1 MLVTQKKFSNIKRI
15 IVLSLLAAVII
26 FAVFFFT
33 RDSDKEEYYNADI
46 IIKNAT
52 ILTLNKESEIIDD
65 GWIVIK
71 DGKIIA
77 LGSGEHNYA
86 SREIIHAEGKVV
98 MPGLVNTHSH
108 AAMTLL
114 RGADDNSKLADW
126 ISNMEDY
133 EKEISENDAYYGALL
148 GEIEMIQSGTT
159 TFNDM
164 YFFEK
169 AIIDSVKK
177 TGMRVVV
184 DIPFNFEKDGLKID
198 KNFVEQNKNLSTI
211 SFSIAPNPLINFS
224 KSELD
229 EIEKIITD
237 NNFILHIHI
246 EEGKDEKNKFVE
258 KYGLTP
264 LRMLAGSNLLDNKIV
279 MAHAVNFA
287 DDEFKTISK
296 YPDIGIALNP
306 KTNFKLSG
314 TTAPITKMMG
324 YNLTL
329 GIGTDGA
336 GSSNSLDLFD
346 QINFIAFA
354 AGKCGSDAD
363 YCENKNNIYPEK
375 IIRMATIDGAKV
387 LGLDKEIGSIE
398 IGKKADIIFVDFN
411 KVELTPSYNIYSSLV
426 YNTDGSD
433 VTDSIIDGE
442 IVMRNRKLVNLNE
455 REIVEVVKKVNE
467 VAERIKEVK
476 TKSLDPVPNFTGKY
490 NTNKLCQ
497 AIRVINAN

>member
-1 MLVTQKKFSNIKRI
+1 MFIMRKKFSLSKKI
-15 IVLSLLAAVII
+15 IILSLFAAVII

-33 RDSDKEEYYNADI
+33 RDSDNEEYYNADI

-52 ILTLNKESEIIDD
+52 VLTLNEKSEIIDD

-71 DGKIIA
+71 DGKIIG
-77 LGSGEHNYA
+77 LGNGGHNYT
-86 SREIIHAEGKVV
+86 SREVIYAEGKVA
-98 MPGLVNTHSH
+98 MPGLINTHSH
-108 AAMTLL
+108 VAMTLF

-126 ISNMEDY
+126 ISNISDY
-133 EKEISENDAYYGALL
+133 EKEISEDDAYYGALL
-148 GEIEMIQSGTT
+148 GEIEMIRSGTT

-164 YFFEK
+164 YFFEE
-169 AIIDSVKK
+169 AVIDSVKK
-177 TGMRVVV
+177 TGMRVMI
-184 DIPFNFEKDGLKID
+184 DAPFNFEKDGLEID
-198 KNFVEQNKNLSTI
+198 KNFIEQNKNLSTI
-211 SFSIAPNPLINFS
+211 NFSIAPNPLINFS
-224 KSELD
+224 KSELN
-229 EIEKIITD
+229 EIKKITTD

-246 EEGKDEKNKFVE
+246 EEGKDEKNKFIE
-258 KYGLTP
+258 KYGSTP
-264 LRMLAGSNLLDNKIV
+264 LQMLANSNLLDNKIV
-279 MAHAVNFA
+279 MAHAVNFT
-287 DDEFKTISK
+287 DDELRLISK
-296 YPDIGIALNP
+296 YPNIGIALNP

-329 GIGTDGA
+329 GVGTDGA

-354 AGKCGSDAD
+354 AGKCNSDGD

-411 KVELTPSYNIYSSLV
+411 RAGLTPTYNIYSSLV

-442 IVMRNRKLVNLNE
+442 IVMRNGKPVNLNE
-455 REIVEVVKKVNE
+455 REIAEIIEKVNK
-467 VAERIKEVK
+467 VAEKIKKIK
-476 TKSLDPVPNFTGKY
+476 TK
-490 NTNKLCQ
+490 
-497 AIRVINAN
+497 

>member
-1 MLVTQKKFSNIKRI
+1 MKNFLRKKNVVI
-15 IVLSLLAAVII
+15 ILSLLTAIII

-33 RDSDKEEYYNADI
+33 RDSDNEEYYNADI

-52 ILTLNKESEIIDD
+52 ILTLNEKSEIIDD

-77 LGSGEHNYA
+77 LGSGEHSYT
-86 SREIIHAEGKVV
+86 SREIIYADGKVA
-98 MPGLVNTHSH
+98 MPGLVNAHSH
-108 AAMTLL
+108 AAMALF
-114 RGADDNSKLADW
+114 RGADDSSKLADW
-126 ISNMEDY
+126 ISNASDY
-133 EKEISENDAYYGALL
+133 EKEISEDDAYYGALL
-148 GEIEMIQSGTT
+148 GEIEMIKSGTT

-164 YFFEK
+164 YFFEE
-169 AIIDSVKK
+169 AVVDSVKK
-177 TGMRVVV
+177 TGMRAII
-184 DIPFNFEKDGLKID
+184 DIPFSFENDKLEID
-198 KNFVEQNKNLSTI
+198 KNFIEQNKNLSTI

-224 KSELD
+224 KSELN
-229 EIEKIITD
+229 EIEKITTD
-237 NNFILHIHI
+237 NNLLLHIHI
-246 EEGKDEKNKFVE
+246 EEGKDEKNKFIE

-264 LRMLAGSNLLDNKIV
+264 LRMLASSNLLDNKIV
-279 MAHAVNFA
+279 MAHAVNFT
-287 DDEFKTISK
+287 DGELRLISK
-296 YPDIGIALNP
+296 YPNIGIALNP

-354 AGKCGSDAD
+354 AGKCGSDGD

-375 IIRMATIDGAKV
+375 IVRMATIDGAKV

-398 IGKKADIIFVDFN
+398 IGKKADIIFVDFDE
-411 KVELTPSYNIYSSLV
+411 VGLVPSYNIYSSLV

-433 VTDSIIDGE
+433 VADSIIDGK
-442 IVMRNRKLVNLNE
+442 IVMRNGKLVNLNE
-455 REIVEVVKKVNE
+455 REIAEVIKKVNE
-467 VAERIKEVK
+467 VAERIKL
-476 TKSLDPVPNFTGKY
+476 THP
-490 NTNKLCQ
+490 
-497 AIRVINAN
+497 